1 MKGDLPMDEK
11 LIAKHMKV
19 LGISREEA
27 IQLIED
33 DHRIDKGE
41 KLFELT
47 PEQKQASK
55 KARQADRKPTVY
67 KFDTSKRKRP
77 PNESKRFLIETLKQA
92 LEAAGASVEVTNIER
107 EMVLMFEETK
117 YKVVLSAPRK

>member
-1 MKGDLPMDEK
+1 MNEK
-11 LIAKHMKV
+11 LIEKQMSL

-33 DHRIDKGE
+33 DAKIDRGE

-47 PEQKQASK
+47 SEQKQASK

-77 PNESKRFLIETLKQA
+77 ANETKRLLIETLKQA
-92 LEAAGASVEVTNIER
+92 VENLGATAEVTNIER
-107 EMVLMFEETK
+107 EIILMLNETK
-117 YKVVLSAPRK
+117 YKIVLSAPRT

>member
-1 MKGDLPMDEK
+1 MPKQYPPERVKELARILDITPDE
-11 LIAKHMKV
+11 V
-19 LGISREEA
+19 
-27 IQLIED
+27 IEMLND
-33 DHRIDKGE
+33 DERIDKGE

-47 PEQKQASK
+47 PEQEKASK

-77 PNESKRFLIETLKQA
+77 ANESKRLLIDTLKQA
-92 LEAAGASVEVTNIER
+92 LESIGASVEVTNIER
-107 EMVLMFEETK
+107 EMVLMFEDTK